1 MMTTMKASTDTRQR
15 LLDSARELLHSR
27 SYGHVGVKEICDM
40 AGVQKGSFY
49 HFFPSKQELTL
60 AVLDEFYLIM
70 KEAVFAQAFRPE
82 LSPMQRLAVLMEN
95 TYALQKTIKE
105 QSGKTLGCPYGNIAS
120 ELSTQD
126 EPIRQRID
134 SLFQQMTTALQ
145 ATLDEAVRKGDI
157 APCHTAATATAMFSY
172 MEGLM
177 LLAKTRND
185 PEVIREL
192 GSAMLNIRIAEQAT
206 T

>member
-1 MMTTMKASTDTRQR
+1 MNTPIDTRQR
-15 LLDSARELLHSR
+15 LLNSARDLLHSR

-82 LSPMQRLAVLMEN
+82 LSPMQRLSVLMEN
-95 TYALQKTIKE
+95 MYALQKTIKE

-126 EPIRQRID
+126 EPIRQRLAN
-134 SLFQQMTTALQ
+134 LFQQMAAALQ
-145 ATLDEAVRKGDI
+145 ATLDEAVSKGEI
-157 APCHTAATATAMFSY
+157 APCDTAATASAMFAY

-192 GSAMLNIRIAEQAT
+192 GSAMLGIRIET
-206 T
+206 HPTS

>member
-1 MMTTMKASTDTRQR
+1 MNAPIDTRQR
-15 LLDSARELLHSR
+15 LLNSARDLLHSR

-95 TYALQKTIKE
+95 MYAMQKTIKE
-105 QSGKTLGCPYGNIAS
+105 QSGKILGCPYGNIAS

-126 EPIRQRID
+126 EPIRQRLAN
-134 SLFQQMTTALQ
+134 LFQQMAAALQ
-145 ATLDEAVRKGDI
+145 ATLDEAVSKGEI
-157 APCHTAATATAMFSY
+157 APCNTAATATAMFSY

-192 GSAMLNIRIAEQAT
+192 GSAMLNIRIGSKCPP
-206 T
+206 

>member
-1 MMTTMKASTDTRQR
+1 MNTTTNTRQR
-15 LLDSARELLHSR
+15 LLDSARDLLHSR

-49 HFFPSKQELTL
+49 HFFPSKQELVL
-60 AVLDEFYLIM
+60 AVLDEFYLILRQ
-70 KEAVFAQAFRPE
+70 EIFARSFRPE
-82 LSPMQRLAVLMEN
+82 LSPMQRLNALLEN
-95 TYALQKTIKE
+95 IYAFQTVTKE
-105 QSGKTLGCPYGNIAS
+105 QIGKTLGCPYGNIAL

-126 EPIRQRID
+126 EPIRQRING
-134 SLFQQMTTALQ
+134 LFQQMAAAIQ
-145 ATLDEAVRKGDI
+145 ATLDEAVNKGDI
-157 APCHTAATATAMFSY
+157 APCNTAATATAMFSY

-192 GSAMLNIRIAEQAT
+192 GSAMLNIRIGSKCPP
-206 T
+206 

>member
-1 MMTTMKASTDTRQR
+1 MNAPIDTRQR
-15 LLDSARELLHSR
+15 LLNSARDLLHSR

-95 TYALQKTIKE
+95 MYAMQKNIKE

-134 SLFQQMTTALQ
+134 SLFQQMAAALQ
-145 ATLDEAVRKGDI
+145 ATLDEAVSKGEI
-157 APCHTAATATAMFSY
+157 APCDTAATASAMFAY

-192 GSAMLNIRIAEQAT
+192 GSAMLGIRIEAST
-206 T
+206 TT

>member
-1 MMTTMKASTDTRQR
+1 MNAPIDTRQR
-15 LLDSARELLHSR
+15 LLNSARDLLHSR

-95 TYALQKTIKE
+95 MYAMQKTIKE
-105 QSGKTLGCPYGNIAS
+105 QSGKILGCPYGNIAS

-126 EPIRQRID
+126 EPIRQRLAN
-134 SLFQQMTTALQ
+134 LFQQMAAALQ
-145 ATLDEAVRKGDI
+145 ATLDEAVSKGEI
-157 APCHTAATATAMFSY
+157 APCNTAATATAMFSY

-192 GSAMLNIRIAEQAT
+192 GSAMLNIRIGEQAT

>member
-1 MMTTMKASTDTRQR
+1 MNAPIDTRQR
-15 LLDSARELLHSR
+15 LLNSARDLLHSR

-95 TYALQKTIKE
+95 MYAMQKNIKE

-126 EPIRQRID
+126 EPIRQRLAN
-134 SLFQQMTTALQ
+134 LFQQMAAALQ
-145 ATLDEAVRKGDI
+145 ATLDEAVSKREI
-157 APCHTAATATAMFSY
+157 APCNTAATATAMFAY

-192 GSAMLNIRIAEQAT
+192 GSAMLNIRIGEQAT

>member
-1 MMTTMKASTDTRQR
+1 MNVPTDTRHR
-15 LLDSARELLHSR
+15 LLHSARNLLYSR

-60 AVLDEFYLIM
+60 AVLDEFFLISR
-70 KEAVFAQAFRPE
+70 ETVFARAFRPE
-82 LSPMQRLAVLMEN
+82 LSPMQRLAALIEHS
-95 TYALQKTIKE
+95 YALQKTIKE

-126 EPIRQRID
+126 EPIRQRIA
-134 SLFQQMTTALQ
+134 SLFQQMEATLQ
-145 ATLDEAVRKGDI
+145 ATLDEAVGKGDI
-157 APCHTAATATAMFSY
+157 APCNTAATATAMFSY
-172 MEGLM
+172 LEGLM

-192 GSAMLNIRIAEQAT
+192 GSAMLGIRIGVSST

>member
-1 MMTTMKASTDTRQR
+1 MNVPTDTRHR
-15 LLDSARELLHSR
+15 LLHSACNLLHSR

-60 AVLDEFYLIM
+60 AVLDEFFLISR
-70 KEAVFAQAFRPE
+70 ETVFARAFCPE
-82 LSPMQRLAVLMEN
+82 LSPMQRLAALIEHS
-95 TYALQKTIKE
+95 YALQKTIKE
-105 QSGKTLGCPYGNIAS
+105 QSGKTPGCPYGNIAS

-126 EPIRQRID
+126 EPIRQRIA
-134 SLFQQMTTALQ
+134 SLFQQMEATLQ
-145 ATLDEAVRKGDI
+145 ATLDEAVGKSEI
-157 APCHTAATATAMFSY
+157 APCNTAATATAMFSY
-172 MEGLM
+172 LEGLM

-192 GSAMLNIRIAEQAT
+192 GSAMLGIRIGVSST